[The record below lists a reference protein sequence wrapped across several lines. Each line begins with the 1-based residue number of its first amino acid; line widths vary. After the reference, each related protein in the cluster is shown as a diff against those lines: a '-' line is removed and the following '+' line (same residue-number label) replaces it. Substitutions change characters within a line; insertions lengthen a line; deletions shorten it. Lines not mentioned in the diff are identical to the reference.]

1 MSGGKRK
8 SGDNAFAST
17 NRILMGYKA
26 IMVSA
31 VNLMVNKSQIGN
43 WEFFGNNFKEFNPDI
58 YEDLLKLEL
67 TKKNWGPIL
76 NQKR

>member
-1 MSGGKRK
+1 VLLLSGGKRK

-26 IMVSA
+26 MMGSA
-31 VNLMVNKSQIGN
+31 VNLMVNKNQIWN
-43 WEFFGNNFKEFNPDI
+43 WKFFGNNFKESNPDI

-67 TKKNWGPIL
+67 IPPVSTAD
-76 NQKR
+76 